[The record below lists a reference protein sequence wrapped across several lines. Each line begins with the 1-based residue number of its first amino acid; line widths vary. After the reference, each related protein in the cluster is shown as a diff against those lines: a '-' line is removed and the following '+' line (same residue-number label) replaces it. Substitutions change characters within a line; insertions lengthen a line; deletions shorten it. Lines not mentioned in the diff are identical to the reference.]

1 MEGHKLLF
9 AEDGWSYTFLF
20 PGIKLKEQCL
30 FHSWEVTEWMPFL
43 TQTTSNCHWPVQD
56 PSIAASQITSSTAEQ
71 KSKELLMPEKKSDKY
86 TAGKI
91 YNPDIRRKC
100 ANLVVRKSTSFYSD
114 SSTVDKHIV
123 RVRNKLHSEKPD
135 IASFPT
141 A

>member
-1 MEGHKLLF
+1 MSPACLMGLELDELDYHSLQCSVAAIHCCFTDLL
-9 AEDGWSYTFLF
+9 
-20 PGIKLKEQCL
+20 Q
-30 FHSWEVTEWMPFL
+30 
-43 TQTTSNCHWPVQD
+43 
-56 PSIAASQITSSTAEQ
+56 IASSSAEQ
-71 KSKELLMPEKKSDKY
+71 KSKKLLMPERNPDKY

-91 YNPDIRRKC
+91 YNPDIRRKS

-123 RVRNKLHSEKPD
+123 HVRNKLHSEKPD